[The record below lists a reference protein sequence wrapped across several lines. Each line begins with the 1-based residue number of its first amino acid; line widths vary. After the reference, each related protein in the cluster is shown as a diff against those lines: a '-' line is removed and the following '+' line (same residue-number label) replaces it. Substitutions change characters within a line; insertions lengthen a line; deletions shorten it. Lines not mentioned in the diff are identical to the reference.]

1 MRYVA
6 LFAICLA
13 ASSAVYAQK
22 KPVRAKPSKGEVTA
36 LNTMLQAQ
44 SPDDQIKAADDFVT
58 KFSDS
63 AFKDLALYT
72 EADAYEAKNN
82 HEKAIVYAEQTLDV
96 NPKNYDALN
105 LIANVLANQTRDT
118 DLDMAE
124 KLSRAEKSA
133 KDAMDAIKT
142 AEKPAGFTLTD
153 AQWDLRKKSAESQ
166 SWQALGTIALVRKKT
181 DEAVENYNKGLALNP
196 DPLIMLRAGRALLAA
211 KKYDD
216 AITLFD
222 KAAASPDSS
231 PQVKNIANSDKAR
244 ATAAKGTGK

>member
-1 MRYVA
+1 VRYLA

-13 ASSAVYAQK
+13 ATSAADAQK
-22 KPVRAKPSKGEVTA
+22 KPTRSKPSKGEVTA

-44 SPDDQIKAADDFVT
+44 TPDDQIKAADDFVT

-63 AFKDLALYT
+63 QYKDLALFT

-82 HEKAIVYAEQTLDV
+82 HDKAIVYAEQTLDI

-105 LIANVLANQTRDT
+105 LIANVTANQTKDT

-124 KLSRAEKSA
+124 KLSRAEKAA
-133 KDAMDAIKT
+133 KDAIEAIKT
-142 AEKPAGFTLTD
+142 SEKPAGFTLTD
-153 AQWDLRKKSAESQ
+153 AQWDTRKKVAEAQ
-166 SWQALGTIALVRKKT
+166 SWQALGTVAIVRKKT
-181 DEAVENYNKGLALNP
+181 DEALDNFNKGLALNP
-196 DPLIMLRAGRALLAA
+196 DPLIMLRAGRALLLA

-216 AITLFD
+216 AIGMFD
-222 KAAASPDSS
+222 KAAASPDAS

-244 ATAAKGTGK
+244 ATAAKAQAK